1 MCQVLKRTLQMQG
14 SFNMPTNKKEKTQQ
28 IKHLEKSKTKS
39 TKNNKQ
45 KET

>member
-14 SFNMPTNKKEKTQQ
+14 SFNMQTNKKEKTQQ

-45 KET
+45 KEK